1 MRLER
6 FPKHLAY
13 SAAGL
18 MLAVGGPAGMVL
30 VRALRARHWSIL
42 WLARELRDSWLDYL
56 YVGGST
62 AVAFALWGRA
72 LGFKADDLI
81 RLATEDPLTGLLNA
95 RGFRRRLDEELA
107 QAARAGE
114 SLSLMLIDLDGLKAI
129 NDTHGHE
136 AGDRAL
142 RCIGDSL
149 RRTIRL
155 MDVSART
162 GGDEFAVILPSAG
175 LDKALVLAERIRRRV
190 ADSLSHLV
198 TGYTGGTISIG
209 LACCA
214 PAACA
219 SPAASIVRAAD
230 DALYEA
236 KRTGRNRVTVRRLSD
251 SLDFL
256 PRSTASRT

>member
-18 MLAVGGPAGMVL
+18 MLAVGAPAGMVL
-30 VRALRARHWSIL
+30 VRALRARQWSIL
-42 WLARELRDSWLDYL
+42 WLARELRHSWLDYL

-72 LGFKADDLI
+72 VGFKVEDLI

-107 QAARAGE
+107 EAARADE
-114 SLSLMLIDLDGLKAI
+114 PLSLMLIDLDGLKAI

-136 AGDRAL
+136 TGDRAL

-162 GGDEFAVILPSAG
+162 GGDEFAVILPSAA

-198 TGYTGGTISIG
+198 AGSTGGTISIG

-230 DALYEA
+230 YALYEA
-236 KRTGRNRVTVRRLSD
+236 KRTGRNRVVVRRLSD
-251 SLDFL
+251 SVHVL
-256 PRSTASRT
+256 PRGAASRT

>member
-1 MRLER
+1 MRLDR
-6 FPKHLAY
+6 LPKHLVY
-13 SAAGL
+13 GGIGLILAAG
-18 MLAVGGPAGMVL
+18 APTGMVL
-30 VRALRARHWSIL
+30 LRALRARQCSIS
-42 WLARELRDSWLDYL
+42 WLTREVADAWLDYL
-56 YVGGST
+56 YIGAST
-62 AVAFALWGRA
+62 AVAFVLWGRG

-219 SPAASIVRAAD
+219 SPAASIVRTAD
-230 DALYEA
+230 YALYEA

>member
-1 MRLER
+1 MHLDRL
-6 FPKHLAY
+6 PKHLAY
-13 SAAGL
+13 AAAGL
-18 MLAVGGPAGMVL
+18 VLAAGAPTGLVL
-30 VRALRARHWSIL
+30 LRALRARQCSIP
-42 WLARELRDSWLDYL
+42 WLTREVTRAWPDYL

-62 AVAFALWGRA
+62 AVAFALWGWV
-72 LGFKADDLI
+72 LGFRADDLI
-81 RLATEDPLTGLLNA
+81 RLATEDQLTGLLNA

-107 QAARAGE
+107 QAARSGE

-129 NDTHGHE
+129 NDTDGHE

-142 RCIGDSL
+142 RNIGDSL

-175 LDKALVLAERIRRRV
+175 LEKALVLAERIRRRV

-198 TGYTGGTISIG
+198 TGDTGGTVSIG

-230 DALYEA
+230 EALYEA
-236 KRTGRNRVTVRRLSD
+236 KRTGRNRVVVRRLSD
-251 SLDFL
+251 SVEFL
-256 PRSTASRT
+256 PHRATSRT